1 MVFASTKPQIA
12 PCDPTAPLAPAGPSN
27 PAEREAGHAA
37 DSAGGGG
44 GPATAAAG
52 AGGGVAATA
61 AAAADDALE
70 ESHWE
75 LVLES
80 TKLTRMQAL
89 LLLTL
94 LRHHGSK
101 LADLAAE
108 RARLSLQLQ
117 SSTALPPAGMF
128 ARGDASL
135 RQVALVEALGANV
148 RRERT
153 AAMVGMQVLRAV
165 LAPAQWATWM
175 ALSPSWPPGAAK
187 CGAAL
192 ERALAR
198 GPEAFATSAV

>member
-80 TKLTRMQAL
+80 TKLTRMQV
-89 LLLTL
+89 
-94 LRHHGSK
+94 G
-101 LADLAAE
+101 
-108 RARLSLQLQ
+108 
-117 SSTALPPAGMF
+117 
-128 ARGDASL
+128 
-135 RQVALVEALGANV
+135 ALGGRV
-148 RRERT
+148 RW
-153 AAMVGMQVLRAV
+153 
-165 LAPAQWATWM
+165 LAGDSRRPLVT
-175 ALSPSWPPGAAK
+175 
-187 CGAAL
+187 
-192 ERALAR
+192 R
-198 GPEAFATSAV
+198 